1 MKDKKIIFT
10 FTNASFVCYW
20 ILQPRR
26 SLSINQEHLNRESEN
41 FELFIF
47 DYLFQYG
54 GTNFTAFRMIDTNK
68 FEVKTVI
75 KDIVSR
81 EMTLGHPLN
90 IEVSLKFFFYIKF
103 LKCLYYF
110 RIQNLW
116 KFWGIWQLF
125 FWNREDYKIPIWKK
139 ILPSAIFHQ
148 NAYGGFYIV
157 VLP

>member
-1 MKDKKIIFT
+1 MTSFKIKWQLFLKKGLDST
-10 FTNASFVCYW
+10 
-20 ILQPRR
+20 Q
-26 SLSINQEHLNRESEN
+26 N

-90 IEVSLKFFFYIKF
+90 IEVSEQISIRLNF
-103 LKCLYYF
+103 
-110 RIQNLW
+110 
-116 KFWGIWQLF
+116 
-125 FWNREDYKIPIWKK
+125 
-139 ILPSAIFHQ
+139 
-148 NAYGGFYIV
+148 
-157 VLP
+157 